1 MQKFGSYLKIH
12 YSGPDPC
19 QDISQDFGRTR
30 LPLPLIEMPLNLVTR
45 SQNSV
50 KQQCLEKIIYK
61 LLTIFLSSVIS
72 MFYVFY
78 VIEKVSTA
86 NLRTGL
92 ISEIY
97 LT

>member
-1 MQKFGSYLKIH
+1 
-12 YSGPDPC
+12 
-19 QDISQDFGRTR
+19 
-30 LPLPLIEMPLNLVTR
+30 
-45 SQNSV
+45 
-50 KQQCLEKIIYK
+50 
-61 LLTIFLSSVIS
+61 

-97 LT
+97 LTYKMIVGLSLTGTPSTNLYSIVRSPRMGKGGKQKYV